1 MNRMAVRRLWA
12 NGEERDLGDPAA
24 SSLPEA
30 LHPLLEYAVL
40 ASHRRAFDPMESAIG
55 EAGMRHLAGTEHL
68 DSNWELVDDDPLS
81 PQLLAMSRVG
91 QSPDRQDRLVA
102 AKGAPE
108 AIMDLC
114 HLDGARHTPIARQ
127 VESNRAVTM
136 NAEASGRLT
145 GRRGWH
151 PR

>member
-68 DSNWELVDDDPLS
+68 DSNWELVDDYP
-81 PQLLAMSRVG
+81 P
-91 QSPDRQDRLVA
+91 

-114 HLDGARHTPIARQ
+114 QLDGARHTPIARQ